1 MAALFEQALAELALP
16 KLGFARKLPTR
27 KEPPQY
33 GGVRQTEAG
42 QPDAGSQTSPGL
54 AGRGDG
60 FPPDHHAG
68 PKPDIRIWTGP

>member
-1 MAALFEQALAELALP
+1 MAQAASSRWLLA
-16 KLGFARKLPTR
+16 
-27 KEPPQY
+27 PPVLVRR
-33 GGVRQTEAG
+33 VRQTEAG